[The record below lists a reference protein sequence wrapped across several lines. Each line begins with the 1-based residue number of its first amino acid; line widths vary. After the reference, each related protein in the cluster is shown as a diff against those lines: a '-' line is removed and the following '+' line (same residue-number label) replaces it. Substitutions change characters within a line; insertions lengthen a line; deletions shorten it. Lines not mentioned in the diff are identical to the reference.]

1 MSTTLLDNFYKET
14 SSTFSETNQENFI
27 SEIAINPEHPVFK
40 GHFEQVPIAPG
51 VCLIQVIKE
60 ILAEKFKKELF
71 MSHGDNIKF
80 LAMINPRE
88 TTNLSISFSVKQSEG
103 FLDVTASYTHAGIS
117 YVKFKGKFK
126 VLN

>member
-1 MSTTLLDNFYKET
+1 MSAALLDNFYKET
-14 SSTFSETNQENFI
+14 LSTFSDTNQETFI
-27 SEIAINPEHPVFK
+27 SEIKINPEHPVFK

-51 VCLIQVIKE
+51 VCLTQVIKE

-88 TTNLSISFSVKQSEG
+88 TTNLTISFSVKHLEG
-103 FLDVTASYTHAGIS
+103 LMDVNASYTCGGTS